1 MLKLDV
7 KKFIGITLL
16 VLLVISSIPTR
27 VYAAALGS
35 SPSSIEITDALR
47 GNNYQRIVRFFS
59 NAEQPATIKLTA
71 NGAMADWV
79 TYYSFNEPNKIITAA
94 LIPAKSDVTVIAKI
108 AIPDDAANGVYLGAL
123 IAETTA
129 PDSTITGAGVQ
140 VNLQTTIAMSIMVT
154 GTENLAGEVTR
165 VEIDNTEI
173 GLPLNI
179 DITFKNTGNVVAT
192 PTINV
197 KILQEGNTVDEFSY
211 ADTTV
216 NVDSSDVITLQW
228 DTSGNKS
235 GAYNA
240 EVSVELGGTQIYQ
253 EKIAFRIL
261 PRGGLSGEGEITGLT
276 TEGTLGVGTVTKILA
291 TFKNTGVVETLVH
304 GYAEI
309 YLDGALVTV
318 LDSEEITVNGG
329 EQGTLTFYF
338 NPDKAGDYD
347 IKVHATMA
355 GIQTNTME
363 LTLTVSGTPVII
375 PPSAEPEPT
384 GVPAQIPEEVV
395 NTATGMAA
403 YWYVIIG
410 LAGAAVIAGAYLFA
424 RRRTQFVP
432 VLVANYNKAFNELAH
447 NKLFKKIKLDRINFR
462 KPLEL
467 VHIKFSKKRK
477 PYKINFNKPLL
488 NGRK

>member
-1 MLKLDV
+1 MLKLNA
-7 KKFIGITLL
+7 KKIIGITLL
-16 VLLVISSIPTR
+16 VLIVISSIPAT

-35 SPSSIEITDALR
+35 SPASIEITDALR

-59 NAEQPATIKLTA
+59 NAEQPVTITLSTS
-71 NGAMADWV
+71 GAIADWV
-79 TYYSFNEPNKIITAA
+79 TYYSFNEPGKLITSA
-94 LIPAKSDVTVIAKI
+94 LIPAKSDVTVIATI
-108 AIPDDAANGVYLGAL
+108 AIPDDTANGTYLGAL
-123 IAETTA
+123 NAATA
-129 PDSTITGAGVQ
+129 SSDSTISGAGVQ
-140 VNLQTTIAMSIMVT
+140 VNLQTVIAMNVTVT
-154 GTENLAGEVTR
+154 GTEKLEGAVTR

-192 PTINV
+192 PAINV
-197 KILQEGNTVDEFSY
+197 KILQDGETVDEFSY

-216 NVDSSDVITLQW
+216 SVDSSDMIKLQW

-235 GAYNA
+235 DAYNA
-240 EVSVELGGTQIYQ
+240 EVSVQLGGAQIYK
-253 EKIAFRIL
+253 ETFAFRIL
-261 PRGGLSGEGEITGLT
+261 PRGGLSGEGEITSLT

-291 TFKNTGVVETLVH
+291 TFKNTGVVETLAH

-338 NPDKAGDYD
+338 SPDKAGDYN

-363 LTLTVSGTPVII
+363 LALTVSSVPVV
-375 PPSAEPEPT
+375 PSTQVPEPT
-384 GVPAQIPEEVV
+384 GVPAQVTEEVF
-395 NTATGMAA
+395 TATGLAP
-403 YWYVIIG
+403 YWYVIIS
-410 LAGAAVIAGAYLFA
+410 LAGAAAIAGAYLFVL
-424 RRRTQFVP
+424 RRKQFVP
-432 VLVANYNKAFNELAH
+432 VLVANYNKAYNGLAQ
-447 NKLFKKIKLDRINFR
+447 NKLFKKIKLDKINLS
-462 KPLEL
+462 KLL
-467 VHIKFSKKRK
+467 GVVHIKPSRKRK
-477 PYKINFNKPLL
+477 TPKISFNKPIL